1 MSEKFTKGPWTIP
14 EYQWDDDSPEDL
26 KNCIRIA
33 DSKKHYDV
41 AYISIDEH
49 QEGNANLVL
58 AAPDLYEA
66 LKDCIEA
73 LTHIESMGMRVNPPT
88 LEKAKAALAKAAP

>member
-1 MSEKFTKGPWTIP
+1 MSEKFTRGDCGHFC
-14 EYQWDDDSPEDL
+14 EACARRDD
-26 KNCIRIA
+26 KIA
-33 DSKKHYDV
+33 V
-41 AYISIDEH
+41 
-49 QEGNANLVL
+49 
-58 AAPDLYEA
+58 LYEA